1 MLKKKITIFYIAA
14 LIFTLDRLSKY
25 YVLKLSNSVE
35 EFNIPVTSFLN
46 FNLVWNNGIAFG
58 LFSFN
63 EQFYY
68 NIITLVIVLITLV
81 ILFFAIKSAGVE
93 RIGFSMIFGGSL
105 GNIFDRLYY
114 SAVVDFIDFH
124 INNIHWFIFN
134 IADIFISLGV
144 IILITIEIF
153 GRKKNMKKFLIYFLI
168 LIPLFGCESAREGFT
183 LKKKDNSDEFLIEKK
198 NPLIMPPEYGD
209 LPVPEDFEVQSSNV
223 DKDEF
228 EKIITK
234 SKNKTSKKS
243 IKKTNIEQSVLEKI
257 N

>member
-25 YVLKLSNSVE
+25 FILKLSNSVE

-68 NIITLVIVLITLV
+68 NIITLVIIIITFV

-114 SAVVDFIDFH
+114 TAVVDFIDFH

-144 IILITIEIF
+144 IILITIEFF
-153 GRKKNMKKFLIYFLI
+153 GRKKI
-168 LIPLFGCESAREGFT
+168 
-183 LKKKDNSDEFLIEKK
+183 
-198 NPLIMPPEYGD
+198 
-209 LPVPEDFEVQSSNV
+209 
-223 DKDEF
+223 
-228 EKIITK
+228 
-234 SKNKTSKKS
+234 
-243 IKKTNIEQSVLEKI
+243 
-257 N
+257 